1 MDKAKQT
8 WEYLCD
14 FANSQISA
22 LHKEISVNRNVDN
35 NKYSVEILTV
45 GRDNEIRY
53 STCFTESREEEELIS
68 VILEALKYIQE
79 TANFEKEHN
88 DFICYR
94 KVSGWTHDWPALI
107 YSFTDISLFF
117 YDENTETVENVENE
131 AGIDA
136 YEDRVGY
143 FCVRPEDYVLAMNQ
157 IEDHDVRG
165 VEH

>member
-1 MDKAKQT
+1 MTHESDTAYQIKQS
-8 WEYLCD
+8 L
-14 FANSQISA
+14 
-22 LHKEISVNRNVDN
+22 
-35 NKYSVEILTV
+35 YSIGSGGLSGV
-45 GRDNEIRY
+45 G
-53 STCFTESREEEELIS
+53 FGESRQ
-68 VILEALKYIQE
+68 KYMFLPE
-79 TANFEKEHN
+79 EHN

-117 YDENTETVENVENE
+117 YDENAETVENVENE